1 LRVLIRETRVAAR
14 REEEKD
20 KIERKKKKENKVL
33 KLRKLV
39 VA

>member
-1 LRVLIRETRVAAR
+1 LRVLIRETRVATR

-20 KIERKKKKENKVL
+20 KIERKKKKENRVL